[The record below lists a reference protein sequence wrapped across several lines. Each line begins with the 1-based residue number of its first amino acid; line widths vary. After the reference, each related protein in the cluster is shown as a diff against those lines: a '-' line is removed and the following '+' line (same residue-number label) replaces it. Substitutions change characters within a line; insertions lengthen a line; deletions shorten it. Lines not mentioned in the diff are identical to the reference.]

1 MFAEELQLSGAMSG
15 LELLQEQ
22 SPEQAREHAH
32 RQEETFAAGD
42 PTLAVQRHAT
52 PGHDTVHMRMM
63 GHGRAPSVEHGGE
76 PDLRAETLGIGGYR
90 GERLGGGLEQQIGL
104 PGF

>member
-1 MFAEELQLSGAMSG
+1 
-15 LELLQEQ
+15 
-22 SPEQAREHAH
+22 
-32 RQEETFAAGD
+32 
-42 PTLAVQRHAT
+42 
-52 PGHDTVHMRMM
+52 MM
-63 GHGRAPSVEHGGE
+63 GHGRAPSVERGGE